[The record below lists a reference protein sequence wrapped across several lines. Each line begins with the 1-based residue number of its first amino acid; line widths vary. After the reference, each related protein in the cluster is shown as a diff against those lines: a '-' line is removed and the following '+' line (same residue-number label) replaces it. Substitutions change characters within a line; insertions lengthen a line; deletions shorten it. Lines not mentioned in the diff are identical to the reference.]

1 MYIHAPGFGDPQP
14 TRTATPLTQAPPRL
28 TFFRIDGFAVD
39 KAVLTPA
46 LKQAV
51 QQLATAVKTSWQTMQ
66 PIGVVRLVGHTDASG
81 AEQHNVGLG
90 NRRAEAVKQE
100 LIVHL
105 RPLLDRVL
113 IEIAPSPGKTQPR
126 ADNRTVAGRAANR
139 RVDVF
144 IEPATA
150 KAGTTKQPW
159 PFPVPDP
166 DRDGPWDPFRFRRG
180 MPGPLAGKTPRQF
193 LMDVCESR
201 FGKGTCKTVVD
212 KALSLGCKGIE
223 ALFDKLGT
231 SLTDAQKKEIRK
243 QCGARADKPI

>member
-14 TRTATPLTQAPPRL
+14 ARTTTPLKQAPPLL

-39 KAVLTPA
+39 KAVLTPT

-51 QQLATAVKTSWQTMQ
+51 QHLATAVKTSWQTMQ

-81 AEQHNVGLG
+81 TEQHNVGLG

-100 LIVHL
+100 LIVQL

-113 IEIAPSPGKTQPR
+113 IDIAPSPGERQPR

-144 IEPATA
+144 IELATA
-150 KAGTTKQPW
+150 KPGKTKRPG
-159 PFPVPDP
+159 PFVPPDP
-166 DRDGPWDPFRFRRG
+166 DRDGPWDQFRFRRG
-180 MPGPLAGKTPRQF
+180 MPGPQAGRTLRQV
-193 LMDVCESR
+193 LMDACEPR
-201 FGKGTCKTVVD
+201 FGKDACKTIVD
-212 KALSLGCKGIE
+212 KALAMGCKGIE
-223 ALFDKLGT
+223 MLLEKLGA
-231 SLTDAQKKEIRK
+231 SVSDADKQEIRK
-243 QCGARADKPI
+243 QCVARADKP